1 MQAIDKFKTKGIDE
15 VWCVSVNDAPTL
27 SAWGRE
33 CKAQGKVRM
42 MGDGS
47 AQLTKAMGVD
57 QDLTA
62 RGMGIR
68 GQRYAMVV
76 DNGVVTQFHLE
87 KPGQFE
93 VSSAEY
99 VLGQL

>member
-1 MQAIDKFKTKGIDE
+1 MQAIDQFRSKGIDE

-42 MGDGS
+42 MADGS

-68 GQRYAMVV
+68 GQRYAMLIE
-76 DNGVVTQFHLE
+76 NGVVKQFHLE
-87 KPGQFE
+87 KPGQFD

-99 VLGQL
+99 VLRQL

>member
-1 MQAIDKFKTKGIDE
+1 MQAIDQFKAKGIDE
-15 VWCVSVNDAPTL
+15 VWCVSVNDAPTM

-47 AQLTKAMGVD
+47 AYLTKAMGVD
-57 QDLTA
+57 QDLSA

-68 GQRYAMVV
+68 SQRYAMLIE
-76 DNGVVTQFHLE
+76 NGVVTQVHLE

-93 VSSAEY
+93 VSSAAY

>member
-1 MQAIDKFKTKGIDE
+1 MQAIDNIKAKGIDE
-15 VWCVSVNDAPTL
+15 VWCVSVNDAPTM

-42 MGDGS
+42 LGDGS
-47 AQLTKAMGVD
+47 AQLTKAMGVE

-68 GQRYAMVV
+68 GQRYAMVIE
-76 DNGVVTQFHLE
+76 NGVVKQFHLE

-93 VSSAEY
+93 VSSAES
-99 VLGQL
+99 VLGRL

>member
-1 MQAIDKFKTKGIDE
+1 MQAIDKLKAKGIDE
-15 VWCVSVNDAPTL
+15 VWCVSVNDAPTM

-42 MGDGS
+42 MGDGNG
-47 AQLTKAMGVD
+47 QLTKAMGVE

-68 GQRYAMVV
+68 GQRYAMLIE
-76 DNGVVTQFHLE
+76 NGVVKQFHLE
-87 KPGQFE
+87 KAGQYE
-93 VSSAEY
+93 VSAAEY
-99 VLGQL
+99 VLAQL

>member
-1 MQAIDKFKTKGIDE
+1 VQAINRFRAKGIDE
-15 VWCVSVNDAPTL
+15 VWCISVNDAPTM

-42 MGDGS
+42 LGDGS

-68 GQRYAMVV
+68 GQRYAMLIE
-76 DNGVVTQFHLE
+76 NGVVKQFHLE

>member
-1 MQAIDKFKTKGIDE
+1 VQAINQFKAKGIDE
-15 VWCVSVNDAPTL
+15 VWCISVNDAPTM

-42 MGDGS
+42 LGDGS

-68 GQRYAMVV
+68 GQRYAMVI
-76 DNGVVTQFHLE
+76 DNGVVKQFYLE
-87 KPGQFE
+87 KPGAFE

-99 VLGQL
+99 VLSKL

>member
-1 MQAIDKFKTKGIDE
+1 MQAIQQFKAKGVAE
-15 VWCVSVNDAPTL
+15 VWCVAVNDAPTM

-42 MGDGS
+42 MADGNADFS
-47 AQLTKAMGVD
+47 KALGVTL
-57 QDLTA
+57 DLTA
-62 RGMGIR
+62 RGMGLR

-76 DNGVVTQFHLE
+76 ENGVVKKFFLE
-87 KPGQFE
+87 KPGAFE

-99 VLGQL
+99 VLAQL

>member
-1 MQAIDKFKTKGIDE
+1 VQAINQFKAKGVDE
-15 VWCVSVNDAPTL
+15 VWCVSVNDAPTM

-42 MGDGS
+42 MADGS
-47 AQLTKAMGVD
+47 AQLTQAMGVD

-68 GQRYAMVV
+68 GQRYAMVIE
-76 DNGVVTQFHLE
+76 NGVVRQFHLE

-99 VLGQL
+99 VLGRL

>member
-1 MQAIDKFKTKGIDE
+1 VQALDKFKAKGIDE
-15 VWCVSVNDAPTL
+15 VWCLSVNDAPTM

-33 CKAQGKVRM
+33 CQANGKVRM

-47 AQLTKAMGVD
+47 ALLTKAMGVD

-68 GQRYAMVV
+68 GQRYAMLVE
-76 DNGVVTQFHLE
+76 NGVVKQFNLE

-93 VSSAEY
+93 VSSAEF

>member
-1 MQAIDKFKTKGIDE
+1 MQAIDKFKAKGINE
-15 VWCVSVNDAPTL
+15 VWCVAVNDAMAM

-47 AQLTKAMGVD
+47 ALLTKAMGVEL
-57 QDLTA
+57 DLTA
-62 RGMGIR
+62 RGMGVR
-68 GQRYAMVV
+68 GQRYAMVI
-76 DNGVVTQFHLE
+76 DDGVVKQFHLE

>member
-1 MQAIDKFKTKGIDE
+1 M
-15 VWCVSVNDAPTL
+15 

-33 CKAQGKVRM
+33 CRAQGKVRM

-47 AQLTKAMGVD
+47 ALLTKAMGVD

-68 GQRYAMVV
+68 GQRYAMLVE
-76 DNGVVTQFHLE
+76 NGVVKQFYLE
-87 KPGQFE
+87 QPGKFE

-99 VLGQL
+99 MLGKL

>member
-1 MQAIDKFKTKGIDE
+1 MQAIDKFKTKSIDE
-15 VWCVSVNDAPTL
+15 VWCVSVNDAPTM

-33 CKAQGKVRM
+33 CKADGKVRM
-42 MGDGS
+42 MADGNADFS
-47 AQLTKAMGVD
+47 KALGVS

-68 GQRYAMVV
+68 GQRYAMVIE
-76 DNGVVTQFHLE
+76 NGVVRQFHLE

>member
-1 MQAIDKFKTKGIDE
+1 VQAIDKFKAKGIDE
-15 VWCVSVNDAPTL
+15 VWCVSVNDAPTM

-33 CKAQGKVRM
+33 CKADGKVRM

-47 AQLTKAMGVD
+47 AQLTTAMGVEL
-57 QDLTA
+57 DLTA

-68 GQRYAMVV
+68 GQRYAMVI
-76 DNGVVTQFHLE
+76 DNGVVKQFHLE

-99 VLGQL
+99 VLSQL

>member
-1 MQAIDKFKTKGIDE
+1 MQAIDQFKAKGIDE
-15 VWCVSVNDAPTL
+15 VWCVSVNDAPTM

-47 AQLTKAMGVD
+47 AHLTKAMGVS
-57 QDLTA
+57 QDLSA

-68 GQRYAMVV
+68 GQRYAMLIE
-76 DNGVVTQFHLE
+76 NGVVKQFHLE
-87 KPGQFE
+87 RPGQFE
-93 VSSAEY
+93 VSGAAY
-99 VLGQL
+99 VLAQL

>member
-1 MQAIDKFKTKGIDE
+1 MIVQAIDKFKAKGIDE

-33 CKAQGKVRM
+33 CKAQGKVHM

-68 GQRYAMVV
+68 GQRYAMEI
-76 DNGVVTQFHLE
+76 DNAQVAGE
-87 KPGQFE
+87 
-93 VSSAEY
+93 
-99 VLGQL
+99 

>member
-1 MQAIDKFKTKGIDE
+1 MQAIDKIKAKGVDE
-15 VWCVSVNDAPTL
+15 VWCVSVNDAMTM

-42 MGDGS
+42 MADGN
-47 AQLTKAMGVD
+47 AQFSESIGVT
-57 QDLTA
+57 QDLSA

-68 GQRYAMVV
+68 GQRYAMVIE
-76 DNGVVTQFHLE
+76 NGVVKKFNLE
-87 KPGQFE
+87 KPGQLE

>member
-1 MQAIDKFKTKGIDE
+1 VQAIDQFNAKGIDE
-15 VWCVSVNDAPTL
+15 VWCVSVNDAPTM

-33 CKAQGKVRM
+33 CQAQGKVRM

-47 AQLTKAMGVD
+47 VLFTKALGVE

-62 RGMGIR
+62 RGMGVR
-68 GQRYAMVV
+68 SQRYAMVIE
-76 DNGVVTQFHLE
+76 NGVVKQFHLE

-99 VLGQL
+99 VLGKL

>member
-1 MQAIDKFKTKGIDE
+1 MQAIDKIKAKGIDE
-15 VWCVSVNDAPTL
+15 VWCVSVNDAPTM

-33 CKAQGKVRM
+33 CQAQGKVRM
-42 MGDGS
+42 MADGN
-47 AQLTKAMGVD
+47 AQLTIAMGVD

-68 GQRYAMVV
+68 GQRYAMLIE
-76 DNGVVTQFHLE
+76 NGVVKQFHLE
-87 KPGQFE
+87 KPGQYD

-99 VLGQL
+99 VLGKL